1 MASTNEQL
9 TRIQQQFRR
18 QAEAYEKLVTAI
30 DAGGLRRLVAL
41 MQPNGEERGRVVAC
55 GPPLLTMELAE
66 RCPEVVGL
74 DGTDVFVA
82 HAHAESRR
90 RGLDRLRLVL
100 GDVERMPLAADA
112 FDLVSCRAAFHHF
125 PDPEV
130 VLREMIRVARPGA
143 RMLIADMSTSE
154 NATKASLHN
163 EVERLCDP
171 THTRALAPSEFERL
185 FASLG
190 VTVVFQGRS
199 EVEYDMEEWMS
210 HGGPSPETAAE
221 IRHRMRDSMDGDL
234 TGLGVRELDGKLR
247 FHHDVVAFLLEKP
260 A

>member
-18 QAEAYEKLVTAI
+18 QADAYEKLATVA
-30 DAGGLRRLVAL
+30 DVDGMRRLVAL
-41 MQPNGEERGRVVAC
+41 TQPTGEERALDVAC
-55 GPPLLTMELAE
+55 GPAFLTMAFAE
-66 RCPEVVGL
+66 RCREVVGL

-82 HAHAESRR
+82 HAHAEARR

-100 GDVERMPLAADA
+100 GDVERMPLAEGA

-130 VLREMIRVARPGA
+130 VLREMIRVARP
-143 RMLIADMSTSE
+143 RSRFLIADMVTSE
-154 NATKASLHN
+154 DTGKAKLHN

-171 THTRALAPSEFERL
+171 THVRALAASEFQRL

-190 VTVVFQGRS
+190 LALVFQGGA
-199 EVEYDMEEWMS
+199 EIEYSVEEWMS

-221 IRHRMRDSMDGDL
+221 IRERMRASIEGDR
-234 TGLGVRELDGKLR
+234 TGLGVREVDGELR
-247 FHHDVVAFLLEKP
+247 FHHDAAAFLLEKP
-260 A
+260 S